1 VKYCAWTC
9 LFMLTLVVGCQKP
22 SDSVDTNQ
30 SQQADADSKVI
41 HPVDT
46 NQSQQA
52 DADSKV
58 IHPSDAEFNNLI
70 AGGKPVLVDFFAT
83 W

>member
-1 VKYCAWTC
+1 
-9 LFMLTLVVGCQKP
+9 MLTLVVGCQKP
-22 SDSVDTNQ
+22 SNS
-30 SQQADADSKVI
+30 
-41 HPVDT
+41 VDT

-70 AGGKPVLVDFFAT
+70 AGGKPVLVDFLLPGEAPVKRSRRKLKRSREST
-83 W
+83 MAGRSSSK

>member
-1 VKYCAWTC
+1 MKYCAWTC

-22 SDSVDTNQ
+22 ST
-30 SQQADADSKVI
+30 
-41 HPVDT
+41 PVDT

>member
-1 VKYCAWTC
+1 
-9 LFMLTLVVGCQKP
+9 MLTLVVGCQKP
-22 SDSVDTNQ
+22 SAS
-30 SQQADADSKVI
+30 
-41 HPVDT
+41 VDT

>member
-1 VKYCAWTC
+1 MKYCAWIC
-9 LFMLTLVVGCQKP
+9 LLMLTLVVGCQKP
-22 SDSVDTNQ
+22 ATS
-30 SQQADADSKVI
+30 
-41 HPVDT
+41 VDT

>member
-1 VKYCAWTC
+1 MKYCALTC

-22 SDSVDTNQ
+22 SNSVDTN
-30 SQQADADSKVI
+30 K
-41 HPVDT
+41 T
-46 NQSQQA
+46 QQA

>member
-1 VKYCAWTC
+1 
-9 LFMLTLVVGCQKP
+9 MLTLVVGCQKP
-22 SDSVDTNQ
+22 ATS
-30 SQQADADSKVI
+30 
-41 HPVDT
+41 VDT